1 MLHDGEGHWTHA
13 VLQYRPQPDDSVE
26 EEEKAKLGHYLYAI
40 NVILHAHP
48 TYDFDEQMSLGVLHM
63 YKYITIALKRAIDEV
78 DLHGPSVV
86 MNKMEIISKFQF
98 TKNNSI

>member
-26 EEEKAKLGHYLYAI
+26 EGKKALLGRYLYRI
-40 NVILHAHP
+40 NLILHAHP
-48 TYDFDEQMSLGVLHM
+48 TYNFDDLMMLGVKYM
-63 YKYITIALKRAIDEV
+63 YNYITIALNRAIDQV
-78 DLHGPSVV
+78 DLHRPSVV
-86 MNKMEIISKFQF
+86 MNKMAIISKFQF